1 MDIGT
6 IMLYNKTIFL
16 SILSQTTHKNRQKS
30 SLIVLFFCLL
40 PCIIEHSKGGYQM
53 DTIKIGE
60 FLKALRKAKGYT
72 QEEVA
77 NHLMLSPK
85 TISRWENGVG
95 IPDINIISAVADF
108 YNVTVDE
115 ILKGERQTQFSE
127 QTSKLKNESKVKVI
141 MNNITRKYNVY
152 FISSLSVI
160 GATLLL
166 AIIFGFTVH
175 AVVAIFLMLLGIII
189 GGLIIII
196 ANSEV
201 KRVLADNSEDCLEEG
216 IDKTN
221 REIRRN
227 VMFLDIFVTATIID
241 FFIFYLI
248 L

>member
-1 MDIGT
+1 MKGKRN
-6 IMLYNKTIFL
+6 LVNK
-16 SILSQTTHKNRQKS
+16 KN
-30 SLIVLFFCLL
+30 
-40 PCIIEHSKGGYQM
+40 
-53 DTIKIGE
+53 
-60 FLKALRKAKGYT
+60 
-72 QEEVA
+72 
-77 NHLMLSPK
+77 
-85 TISRWENGVG
+85 
-95 IPDINIISAVADF
+95 
-108 YNVTVDE
+108 
-115 ILKGERQTQFSE
+115 
-127 QTSKLKNESKVKVI
+127 KLKNESKVKVI

-221 REIRRN
+221 REIRRRN

-241 FFIFYLI
+241 LFIFYLI

>member
-1 MDIGT
+1 
-6 IMLYNKTIFL
+6 
-16 SILSQTTHKNRQKS
+16 
-30 SLIVLFFCLL
+30 
-40 PCIIEHSKGGYQM
+40 
-53 DTIKIGE
+53 
-60 FLKALRKAKGYT
+60 
-72 QEEVA
+72 
-77 NHLMLSPK
+77 
-85 TISRWENGVG
+85 
-95 IPDINIISAVADF
+95 
-108 YNVTVDE
+108 
-115 ILKGERQTQFSE
+115 
-127 QTSKLKNESKVKVI
+127 

-175 AVVAIFLMLLGIII
+175 AVVAIFLMLLGLII

-221 REIRRN
+221 REIRRRN

-241 FFIFYLI
+241 LFIFYII